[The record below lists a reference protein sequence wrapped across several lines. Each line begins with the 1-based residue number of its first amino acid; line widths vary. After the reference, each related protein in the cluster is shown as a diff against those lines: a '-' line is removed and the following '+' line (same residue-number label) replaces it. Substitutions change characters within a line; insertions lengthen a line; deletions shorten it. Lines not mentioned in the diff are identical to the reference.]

1 MIQSILI
8 PKIVYEALKNDVKL
22 NEYINQRIF
31 PMIAEFGTQFPY
43 VAYSRT
49 YITPTYTKDFYTED
63 TVGIEIIIASDDYL
77 ESLAI
82 ANQVRSI
89 FECKTLKTSELTI
102 TQITLSSVTEA
113 YDDQANAFVQRIAFD
128 FKVN

>member
-8 PKIVYEALKNDVKL
+8 PKIVYEALKNDATL

-31 PMIAEFGTQFPY
+31 PMIADLGTQFPY

-63 TVGIEIIIASDDYL
+63 TVGIEIIVASNDYL

-82 ANQVRSI
+82 ANQIRSI
-89 FECKTLKTSELTI
+89 FECKTLKTPELTI
-102 TQITLSSVTEA
+102 TRITLSSVTEA

>member
-8 PKIVYEALKNDVKL
+8 PKIVYNALKNDKKL
-22 NEYINQRIF
+22 NEYINNRVF
-31 PMIAEFGTQFPY
+31 PMIADFGTQFPY

-49 YITPTYTKDFYTED
+49 YITPIYTKDFYTED
-63 TVGIEIIIASDDYL
+63 TVGIEIIVASNDYI
-77 ESLAI
+77 ESLEI
-82 ANQVRSI
+82 ANIVRSI
-89 FECKTLKTSELTI
+89 FECKTLKTNELTI
-102 TQITLSSVTEA
+102 SQISLTSVTEA

>member
-22 NEYINQRIF
+22 NEYIKQRIF

-63 TVGIEIIIASDDYL
+63 TVGIEIIVASDDYL

-89 FECKTLKTSELTI
+89 FECKTLKTPELTI
-102 TQITLSSVTEA
+102 AQISLSSVTEA
-113 YDDQANAFVQRIAFD
+113 YDDQANAFVQRLAFD
-128 FKVN
+128 FKVK

>member
-8 PKIVYEALKNDVKL
+8 PKIVYEALKNDATL

-31 PMIAEFGTQFPY
+31 PMIADLGTQFPY

-63 TVGIEIIIASDDYL
+63 TVGIEIIVASNDYL

-82 ANQVRSI
+82 ANQIRSI
-89 FECKTLKTSELTI
+89 FECKTLKTPELTI
-102 TQITLSSVTEA
+102 SQITLSSVTEA

>member
-8 PKIVYEALKNDVKL
+8 PKIVYNALKNDKKL
-22 NEYINQRIF
+22 NEYINNRVF
-31 PMIAEFGTQFPY
+31 PMIADFGTQFPY

-49 YITPTYTKDFYTED
+49 YITPIYTKDFYTED
-63 TVGIEIIIASDDYL
+63 TVGIEIIVASNDYI
-77 ESLAI
+77 ESLEI
-82 ANQVRSI
+82 ANIVRGI
-89 FECKTLKTSELTI
+89 FECKTLKTNELTI
-102 TQITLSSVTEA
+102 SQISLTSVTEA

>member
-8 PKIVYEALKNDVKL
+8 PKIVYSALKNDEKL

-31 PMIAEFGTQFPY
+31 PMIADLGTQFPY

-49 YITPTYTKDFYTED
+49 YITPIYTKDFYTED
-63 TVGIEIIIASDDYL
+63 TVGIEIIVASNDYI
-77 ESLAI
+77 ESLEI
-82 ANQVRSI
+82 ANIVRGI
-89 FECKTLKTSELTI
+89 FECKTLKTNELTI
-102 TQITLSSVTEA
+102 SQISLTSVTEA

>member
-8 PKIVYEALKNDVKL
+8 PKIVYSALKNDEKL

-31 PMIAEFGTQFPY
+31 PMIADLGTQFPY

-49 YITPTYTKDFYTED
+49 YITPIYTKDFYTED
-63 TVGIEIIIASDDYL
+63 TVGIEIIVASNDYI
-77 ESLAI
+77 ESLEI
-82 ANQVRSI
+82 ANIVRGI
-89 FECKTLKTSELTI
+89 FECKTLKTNELTI
-102 TQITLSSVTEA
+102 SQISLTSVTEA
-113 YDDQANAFVQRIAFD
+113 YDDQANAFVQHIAFD